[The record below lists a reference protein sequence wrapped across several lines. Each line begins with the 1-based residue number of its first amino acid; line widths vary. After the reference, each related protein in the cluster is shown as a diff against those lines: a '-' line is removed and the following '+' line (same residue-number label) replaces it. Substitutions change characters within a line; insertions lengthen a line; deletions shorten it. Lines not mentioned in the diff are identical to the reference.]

1 VSQIHYQLFQIF
13 ESHYLQSTSAMCY
26 KHRYQT
32 EHDQVITAHNVRFVL
47 NFVKIKHFVVL
58 LGSFWQNLID
68 VF

>member
-1 VSQIHYQLFQIF
+1 
-13 ESHYLQSTSAMCY
+13 MCY

-47 NFVKIKHFVVL
+47 NFVKIKHFVAL